1 MTKTQ
6 KILGSSILSITL
18 LAITF
23 FSMCGIRMQRINNEG
38 DAVMAE
44 KSEAQEQ
51 EDLLTTLE
59 LLEEGEGE
67 QVNDELDTFDMN
79 ENTSGATATST
90 DPETFISPEAVQSLQ
105 AEISDLEKLFAIKQR
120 AADSLRH
127 RAEEIQ
133 FSKVAKKGAE
143 QTRKFLQED
152 PVFASKTSSTVLEP
166 PPATTASTTVDRGM
180 AATERPF
187 APVAS
192 QPEDFSEF
200 RMHYQDALDAYYAR
214 RYDIAIKKFRK
225 LLVRADAGDLADN
238 CQYWIGESYFAMGDY
253 YQAVAEFEKVYAWSG
268 SNKIGDAQLMVAISL
283 LKAGE
288 KQQARTEFSALLSF
302 FQKQAAAQKARRYLD
317 ILEQA

>member
-18 LAITF
+18 LAVTF
-23 FSMCGIRMQRINNEG
+23 FSMCGFRMQRIQNEG

-44 KSEAQEQ
+44 NADVQEQ
-51 EDLLTTLE
+51 EDLLSTLE
-59 LLEEGEGE
+59 ALESSEGEDMDSDFE
-67 QVNDELDTFDMN
+67 TMDLDD
-79 ENTSGATATST
+79 NTAGATTTSI
-90 DPETFISPEAVQSLQ
+90 DSDAFISPEAVQSLQ

-120 AADSLRH
+120 AIDSLRH
-127 RAEEIQ
+127 RKEEIQ

-143 QTRKFLQED
+143 QTRKFIQED
-152 PVFASKTSSTVLEP
+152 PVFASKASSVLESS
-166 PPATTASTTVDRGM
+166 PAPTATAVADRNMMTVDR
-180 AATERPF
+180 TST
-187 APVAS
+187 PVRS
-192 QPEDFSEF
+192 QPEEFSEF

-238 CQYWIGESYFAMGDY
+238 CQYWIGESYYAMGDY
-253 YQAVAEFEKVYAWSG
+253 YQAVVEFEKVYAWEG

-288 KQQARTEFSALLSF
+288 RQQARNEFSALLSF
-302 FQKQAAAQKARRYLD
+302 FKKQAAAQKARRYLD

>member
-23 FSMCGIRMQRINNEG
+23 FSMCGIRMQRIHNEG
-38 DAVMAE
+38 DAIMAE
-44 KSEAQEQ
+44 NSENQEQ
-51 EDLLTTLE
+51 DDLLTTLE

-67 QVNDELDTFDMN
+67 QVNGELDTFDMS

-90 DPETFISPEAVQSLQ
+90 DAETFISPEAVQSLQ
-105 AEISDLEKLFAIKQR
+105 AQISDLEKLFALKQR

-152 PVFASKTSSTVLEP
+152 PLFASKTSSTVLEP
-166 PPATTASTTVDRGM
+166 SATASTMVDRGL
-180 AATERPF
+180 AATERTFVP
-187 APVAS
+187 APP

-238 CQYWIGESYFAMGDY
+238 CQYWIGECYYAMGDY